1 MTAGIERR
9 KHARERADA
18 AVELIWKDES
28 GNRRFECG
36 RLVDCSPG
44 GSRRGVSAATC
55 RVVLSD
61 PARARHWRRRA
72 VAGPQQFPA
81 PHTVSSGARVYRKA
95 AIQPPDPAHEPD
107 YHELLRV
114 GVTGDADR
122 LDRLYRTLAFRYH
135 PDNGESGNAE
145 VFLRIKEA
153 YRILSA
159 SQPRYVDT
167 EVAKPF
173 EAFRCT
179 DEVRELNSKRGAVL
193 GLLCQRRMSDY
204 RNAAVSQGEFE
215 SVTGLTS
222 DELGFVLWYLR
233 EKGAVTLPDNGSD
246 YYPSSAPPA
255 SISLSARIRWPDLR

>member
-1 MTAGIERR
+1 MNLGIERR

-28 GNRRFECG
+28 G
-36 RLVDCSPG
+36 VASPQPLDASSCLILRAPG
-44 GSRRGVSAATC
+44 IGAVA
-55 RVVLSD
+55 LSQV
-61 PARARHWRRRA
+61 RNSSWRRTQYHL
-72 VAGPQQFPA
+72 GIEFIE
-81 PHTVSSGARVYRKA
+81 KA
-95 AIQPPDPAHEPD
+95 AIQPPDPADEPD

-122 LDRLYRTLAFRYH
+122 VDRLYRSLAFRYH
-135 PDNGESGNAE
+135 PDNRETGNAE

-153 YRILSA
+153 YRILSV

-173 EAFRCT
+173 ETFLCK
-179 DEVRELNSKRGAVL
+179 DELRELNGRRGAVL
-193 GLLCQRRMSDY
+193 GLLCQRRMTDY
-204 RNAAVSQGEFE
+204 RNAAVSQTEME

-233 EKGAVTLPDNGSD
+233 EKGAVTLPDNSSD
-246 YYPSSAPPA
+246 YTISAA
-255 SISLSARIRWPDLR
+255 GIDILESAYQMA